1 LRNDFLNAG
10 ARRFAV
16 RAVAFVCA
24 AVALGSCGDDV
35 DVCTNPSGEFCPVP
49 EYTIDVFAET
59 AGTYGALQFD
69 IRHLGDSGGF
79 VGHGDKVDCVSLVA
93 DVIVASNYLGER
105 ETKIGIISLQGVS
118 TPAALLRCGFR
129 TREGL
134 TPADFEIEV
143 TDSSD
148 TNSMQV
154 EPPVVKVQSIVPR

>member
-1 LRNDFLNAG
+1 LKNDLAGSG
-10 ARRFAV
+10 ARCFAM

-35 DVCTNPSGEFCPVP
+35 DVCTNPGGEFCPVP
-49 EYTIDVFAET
+49 EYTIELYAET
-59 AGTYGALQFD
+59 PGNYGALQFD

-79 VGHGDKVDCVSLVA
+79 VGRNDKVDCVPLVEA
-93 DVIVASNYLGER
+93 IVASNYLGER
-105 ETKIGIISLQGVS
+105 ETKVGMISVEGIV

-129 TREGL
+129 TSEEL

-154 EPPVVKVQSIVPR
+154 EPPVVKVKSIIPR